1 MKTLIL
7 IIALIPAITTFAYG
21 QDAKAQLRDFTPKY
35 TIDTF
40 SINGE
45 TSYLK
50 RRVIQFQN
58 SAGIRSAYWD
68 DASNVMTVQYNNKLV
83 QLASIKNFFF
93 NNQPLTNV
101 QQEQKKNVRV
111 AFVCCLVN
119 PHSITIKN

>member
-1 MKTLIL
+1 M
-7 IIALIPAITTFAYG
+7 IAFPLAMTTFAYG

-35 TIDTF
+35 SIDTF

-45 TSYLK
+45 TNYLK

-58 SAGIRSAYWD
+58 SSGIRSAYWD
-68 DASNVMTVQYNNKLV
+68 DASNVMTVQYSNKLV

-93 NNQPLTNV
+93 NNRPLANV

-119 PHSITIKN
+119 PHSITTKN